1 MDLIITKSVSR
12 FSRNVLDCIGEVRKL
27 ASLPHPVGVFFETEN
42 IYTLNS
48 DSEMS
53 LSFVSTLAQEE
64 SHTKSRS
71 MDRSVDMRFSMGIFL
86 TPALLGYDLDEDG
99 RLIINEDEALTVRLC
114 FFMYL
119 YGYSCQQIAETLM
132 KLGRLTKLGNTKW
145 TAGTVLAVL
154 QNELERSLIAE
165 GCRDPIVIW
174 DGVILDGH
182 HRYEIC
188 RRRNIPF
195 QVKDLRMDCREEA
208 IAWICSNQLGRR
220 NISEATRQ
228 YLIGKRYQ
236 AEKCLGT
243 RNPEGYNQYVQ
254 KELSP
259 QNEGKPLAIASKY
272 GIASNLGMEYG
283 VAHST
288 IERYGRFAGAIDQI
302 KEASKHFAD
311 GILSGRVLVNQHD
324 VLDMADLN
332 EQQIRA
338 VARDIDTA

>member
-1 MDLIITKSVSR
+1 MRIR
-12 FSRNVLDCIGEVRKL
+12 
-27 ASLPHPVGVFFETEN
+27 
-42 IYTLNS
+42 
-48 DSEMS
+48 
-53 LSFVSTLAQEE
+53 LSIDEE
-64 SHTKSRS
+64 FR
-71 MDRSVDMRFSMGIFL
+71 
-86 TPALLGYDLDEDG
+86 
-99 RLIINEDEALTVRLC
+99 
-114 FFMYL
+114 
-119 YGYSCQQIAETLM
+119 QIAPPISKAEHD
-132 KLGRLTKLGNTKW
+132 
-145 TAGTVLAVL
+145 
-154 QNELERSLIAE
+154 ELERSLIAE

-174 DGVILDGH
+174 DGVILDRH

-208 IAWICSNQLGRR
+208 IAWICSNQLSRR

-338 VARDIDTA
+338 VARDIPQVPRYRLEREQIIDSVRTVRRPPAVSTYQRPTDMTISTVKDMPNYDPDAEVASLTLTMPSWGSSINRVRQNSRMNTVSPSAKNALRKELEALQTAIDLMKQCLSED

>member
-1 MDLIITKSVSR
+1 MRIR
-12 FSRNVLDCIGEVRKL
+12 
-27 ASLPHPVGVFFETEN
+27 
-42 IYTLNS
+42 
-48 DSEMS
+48 
-53 LSFVSTLAQEE
+53 LSIDEE
-64 SHTKSRS
+64 FR
-71 MDRSVDMRFSMGIFL
+71 R
-86 TPALLGYDLDEDG
+86 
-99 RLIINEDEALTVRLC
+99 
-114 FFMYL
+114 
-119 YGYSCQQIAETLM
+119 IAPPISKAEHD
-132 KLGRLTKLGNTKW
+132 
-145 TAGTVLAVL
+145 
-154 QNELERSLIAE
+154 ELEKSIIAE

-174 DGVILDGH
+174 NGVILDGH

-188 RRRNIPF
+188 RRRNISF
-195 QVKDLRMDCREEA
+195 QVKFLHLDCREEA

-236 AEKCLGT
+236 AEKCLGI

-259 QNEGKPLAIASKY
+259 QNEGKPLAIVSKY
-272 GIASNLGMEYG
+272 GIAANLGMEYG

-302 KEASKHFAD
+302 KEASGHFAE

-332 EQQIRA
+332 EHQIRA
-338 VARDIDTA
+338 VARDIPQVPRYRLEREQIIDSIRTVRRPPAATTYQRPTDMTASTVKDMPNYDPDAEVASLTLTMPSWGSSINRVRQNSRMNTVSPSAKNALRKELEALQMAIDQLRQCLAED